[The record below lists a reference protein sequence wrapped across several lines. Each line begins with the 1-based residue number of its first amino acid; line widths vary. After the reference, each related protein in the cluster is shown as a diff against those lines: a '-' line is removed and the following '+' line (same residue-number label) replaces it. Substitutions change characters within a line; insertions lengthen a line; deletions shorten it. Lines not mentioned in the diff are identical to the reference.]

1 MILELSLSVNL
12 DASQTTLKMTPMNV
26 GKARASQVA
35 AIAGRKDAAGALI
48 TDNSDD
54 VALVPRGSRPTSS
67 GSISAAPRMVQ
78 PKASKRRRQ
87 RSESFPDDSELEHPE
102 QT

>member
-1 MILELSLSVNL
+1 MMILVVSLSVNL
-12 DASQTTLKMTPMNV
+12 DAGRTTLKMTPMNV
-26 GKARASQVA
+26 EKARASQVA

-54 VALVPRGSRPTSS
+54 VALVPRGFRPS
-67 GSISAAPRMVQ
+67 GSIPAAPPMVQ
-78 PKASKRRRQ
+78 PKASKRRSQ

-102 QT
+102 LT